1 MEKYE
6 IDGSVVVLVSRGFGA
21 GWSTWNTDVFE
32 QLAMDK
38 RIVEYV
44 LLDPHRERRESEVQ
58 EFLES
63 IGLSSVYCGG
73 YEDLEIV
80 MVEKGMYFEIN
91 EYDGSETLNIITDMS
106 EFTRA

>member
-6 IDGSVVVLVSRGFGA
+6 IDGSVAVLVSRGFGA
-21 GWSTWNTDVFE
+21 GWSTWNTDFAE

-44 LLDPHRERRESEVQ
+44 LSDQNRERSEDEVQ

-63 IGLSSVYCGG
+63 MGFTHVYCGG

-80 MVEKGMYFEIN
+80 MVKKGIYFEIR
-91 EYDGSETLNIITDMS
+91 EYDGSESLNIINDMS
-106 EFTRA
+106 EFLRA